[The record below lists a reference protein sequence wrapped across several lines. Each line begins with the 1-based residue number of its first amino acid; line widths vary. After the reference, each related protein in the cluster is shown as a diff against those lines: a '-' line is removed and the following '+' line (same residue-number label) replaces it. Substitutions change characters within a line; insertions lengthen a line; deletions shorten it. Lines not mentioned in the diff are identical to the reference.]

1 MGLLWY
7 RLLKKQR
14 RDIFLR
20 DVKLSRPSSNLR
32 SENLEVMVALNET
45 GGFVLSVYDG
55 IDGVALMGV
64 SDCAD
69 VFQLERNR
77 AFL

>member
-20 DVKLSRPSSNLR
+20 DVKLRRPSSNLR
-32 SENLEVMVALNET
+32 SENLEGMVALNET

>member
-1 MGLLWY
+1 
-7 RLLKKQR
+7 
-14 RDIFLR
+14 
-20 DVKLSRPSSNLR
+20 
-32 SENLEVMVALNET
+32 MVALNET